1 MGVRPRWRPRI
12 PRRAQGGAAE
22 GGHYA
27 GCKSAAYLSQSAIPL
42 DRPTL
47 IGPNR
52 RKLTLCDPTRPLLG
66 NLNANSTTIQPL
78 SNPAPTIGNLNPFT
92 TARSRQTDD
101 PALDKHPRLNHPS
114 CRIQERF
121 RLNRPTFVILPQPV
135 VPNLLEDEVAVE
147 GLVGYGRLLVLR
159 LYICGRLARKEL
171 VAEIHPA
178 GP

>member
-52 RKLTLCDPTRPLLG
+52 RKLTLCDPTQLLF
-66 NLNANSTTIQPL
+66 NHNHFSNHYTIAFQPRTNHREPQPHPQPSLNRHATASQPRT
-78 SNPAPTIGNLNPFT
+78 N
-92 TARSRQTDD
+92 
-101 PALDKHPRLNHPS
+101 HNHPS

-121 RLNRPTFVILPQPV
+121 RLNHPTSVSLRIQQHRAAWPWLVHQLPWPSRRFLHHPRREGDRQ
-135 VPNLLEDEVAVE
+135 AV
-147 GLVGYGRLLVLR
+147 GNGAISAVG
-159 LYICGRLARKEL
+159 E
-171 VAEIHPA
+171 
-178 GP
+178 